1 MRIATDDGIELHVEE
16 LGEGPPVIMLHG
28 LLVGNMTTWYW
39 TAAPELAKSHRVI
52 LFDLRGHGLSQRAA
66 KGYDVGRI
74 TSDLESL
81 VLRMT
86 DEPVSMVGHSYGA
99 VVALTFALR
108 HPNRVKK
115 LALVEAPLPPS
126 SLTELDG
133 FLGAGQDVMLD
144 ALPLQ
149 LRATVAARGR
159 QGARF
164 VDSVRFLVQ
173 ESSLVEDLRA
183 AEDVSDEALRALR
196 CPLLAVYGANSSC
209 RPVGER
215 LARVVPGAS
224 LVELS
229 GGHFLPLENPRLLTE
244 TLTRFIHA

>member
-1 MRIATDDGIELHVEE
+1 
-16 LGEGPPVIMLHG
+16 VIMLHG

-66 KGYDVGRI
+66 KGYDVGRM

-108 HPNRVKK
+108 HPNRVEK

-149 LRATVAARGR
+149 LRTTVAARGR
-159 QGARF
+159 
-164 VDSVRFLVQ
+164 LV
-173 ESSLVEDLRA
+173 V
-183 AEDVSDEALRALR
+183 ALH
-196 CPLLAVYGANSSC
+196 GND
-209 RPVGER
+209 GIGFGR
-215 LARVVPGAS
+215 LSEQDPDPRGVNKAPGR
-224 LVELS
+224 
-229 GGHFLPLENPRLLTE
+229 G
-244 TLTRFIHA
+244 

>member
-66 KGYDVGRI
+66 KGYDVGRM

-86 DEPVSMVGHSYGA
+86 DEPISMVGHSYGA
-99 VVALTFALR
+99 VIALTFALH

-133 FLGAGQDVMLD
+133 FLGAGRDVMLD
-144 ALPLQ
+144 ALPAE

-164 VDSVRFLVQ
+164 VESVRFLAQ

-183 AEDVSDEALRALR
+183 AEDVSDEALRAIR
-196 CPLLAVYGANSSC
+196 CPLLAVYGTTSSC

-229 GGHFLPLENPRLLTE
+229 GGHFLPLENARLLTE